1 MGNLLDILTYV
12 APPVLLLLLG
22 AALRRA
28 GWFKAEADAS
38 LSVLTVRVL
47 YPCFFFYHIVGARN
61 KWLRVTWLSWWVSV
75 FYP

>member
-1 MGNLLDILTYV
+1 MGNLLDVLTYV

-22 AALRRA
+22 GSLRKA

-47 YPCFFFYHIVGARN
+47 YPCFFFYHIVGGEEQMDPGHLAFRGD
-61 KWLRVTWLSWWVSV
+61 
-75 FYP
+75 